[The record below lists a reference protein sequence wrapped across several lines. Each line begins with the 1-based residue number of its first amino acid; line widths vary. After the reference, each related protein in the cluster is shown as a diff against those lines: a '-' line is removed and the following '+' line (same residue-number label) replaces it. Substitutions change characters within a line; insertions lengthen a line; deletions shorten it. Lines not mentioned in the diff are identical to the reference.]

1 MASIEK
7 RKTSKGETKFR
18 AVIRKKGYPP
28 QRQTFSRRTDAV
40 KWAKQTEAEIEQ
52 GIHLKSVEAKK
63 HTLSELIERYIEYHL
78 LQEGGDSK
86 RIPQLRWWQDNLGNF
101 LLTEMTSPRLS
112 EMKHKLSNS
121 RSSATVNRYLAA
133 LSHVFTM
140 AVNEWEW
147 MDNNPMRK
155 VKRLVEPRG
164 RVRYLSKVE
173 KNTLLKACK
182 LSETPALLPIVLIA
196 VSTGM
201 RQGEILNLKW
211 PDIDL
216 ASGRLVIHKTKNNE
230 RRGITIV
237 GKALEELRKWSK
249 VRAINTDLV
258 FPGKNPKAPIFIRT
272 PWLKVIKETEIED
285 FKFHDLRH
293 TAASYLAMSGAS
305 LNEIAEILGHKTLS
319 MVQRYAHLSEG
330 YTTKVLERMNESFLN
345 D

>member
-7 RKTSKGETKFR
+7 RKTSKGEIRFR
-18 AVIRKKGYPP
+18 AVIRKKGYPA

-40 KWAKQTEAEIEQ
+40 RWIKQTEAEIEQ

-63 HTLSELIERYIEYHL
+63 HTLKELIDRYIKYHL
-78 LQEGGDSK
+78 LQEGGDHK
-86 RIPQLRWWQDNLGNF
+86 RIPQLRWWQENLGDY

-112 EMKHKLSNS
+112 EMKHKLSES
-121 RSSATVNRYLAA
+121 RAPATVNRYLAA

-147 MDNNPMRK
+147 MDDNPMRK
-155 VKRLVEPRG
+155 VKKLVEPRG

-173 KNTLLKACK
+173 KNRLINACK
-182 LSETPALLPIVLIA
+182 DSEVKALLPIVLIA
-196 VSTGM
+196 ISTGM

-211 PDIDL
+211 KDL
-216 ASGRLVIHKTKNNE
+216 DLQSGRLVIQKSKNNE
-230 RRGITIV
+230 RRGLSVV
-237 GKALEELRKWSK
+237 GDALTELRHWSK
-249 VRAINTDLV
+249 VRTLNSELV
-258 FPGKNPKAPIFIRT
+258 FPGRNRQSPIFIRK
-272 PWLKVIKETEIED
+272 PWLNAVVKAELKD
-285 FKFHDLRH
+285 FRFHDLRH

-330 YTTKVLERMNESFLN
+330 HTTKVVEHMNERFLVE
-345 D
+345 

>member
-7 RKTSKGETKFR
+7 RKTSKGQVRFR

-63 HTLSELIERYIEYHL
+63 HTLNELIERYIEYHL
-78 LQEGGDSK
+78 LQEGGDRK
-86 RIPQLRWWQDNLGNF
+86 RIPQLRWWQDNLGSF

-112 EMKHKLSNS
+112 EMKHKLSNG

-147 MDNNPMRK
+147 MDNNPMHK

-173 KNTLLKACK
+173 K
-182 LSETPALLPIVLIA
+182 S
-196 VSTGM
+196 
-201 RQGEILNLKW
+201 R
-211 PDIDL
+211 
-216 ASGRLVIHKTKNNE
+216 
-230 RRGITIV
+230 
-237 GKALEELRKWSK
+237 
-249 VRAINTDLV
+249 
-258 FPGKNPKAPIFIRT
+258 
-272 PWLKVIKETEIED
+272 
-285 FKFHDLRH
+285 
-293 TAASYLAMSGAS
+293 
-305 LNEIAEILGHKTLS
+305 
-319 MVQRYAHLSEG
+319 
-330 YTTKVLERMNESFLN
+330 
-345 D
+345 